1 MNQTDR
7 LFEAIQKGNAD
18 QVSRLLDGDPA
29 LLGARRSGVSPLLT
43 AVYYRQPAIV
53 RILLERGTTLDVFE
67 ASAVGDVGRLR
78 ELLAEDPARVN
89 AFAADGFTPL
99 GLASFFGHP
108 EAARLLLAQG
118 ADPSLAS
125 HNAQRVAP
133 LHSAVAGG
141 NIEIVRE
148 LLERGADVHARQ
160 DLGFTALHGAAVEG
174 GEETIRLLLDHG
186 ADPDA
191 KNAAGKTPADLAREH
206 GREKAVEVL
215 S

>member
-1 MNQTDR
+1 MNESDR
-7 LFEAIQKGNAD
+7 LFDAIQKGKTDEVTAL
-18 QVSRLLDGDPA
+18 VDGDPA

-67 ASAVGDVGRLR
+67 ASAVGDVARLR
-78 ELLAEDPARVN
+78 ELLGEDRARAN
-89 AFAADGFTPL
+89 AVAPDGFTPL
-99 GLASFFGHP
+99 GLVAFFGHA
-108 EAARLLLAQG
+108 EAARLLLENG
-118 ADPSLAS
+118 ADPNLPAR
-125 HNAQRVAP
+125 NATKVAP

-141 NIEIVRE
+141 KFEIVRM
-148 LLERGADVHARQ
+148 LLASGADVHARQ
-160 DLGFTALHGAAVEG
+160 DLGLTALHGAAVEG
-174 GEETIRLLLDHG
+174 GEETIRLLLEHG

-191 KNAAGKTPADLAREH
+191 RNAAGKTPADLAREH